1 MTQQKMKKAGA
12 GKASRVISILLF
24 ALCAILLIVSVAG
37 YVIRGLETTEEN
49 LNRMRTSAVLH
60 AASGG
65 LVDSIASEA
74 NAAKLKELRSLPDFR

>member
-37 YVIRGLETTEEN
+37 YVITRFGDD
-49 LNRMRTSAVLH
+49 
-60 AASGG
+60 GG
-65 LVDSIASEA
+65 E
-74 NAAKLKELRSLPDFR
+74 P